1 MTKLKLNISLL
12 VYVNEI
18 KMKEKNTH
26 IGQEKKCWFSCLFHQ
41 ITSPAFASPLCTL
54 GGKLQ
59 TLSLGSPASWLLVK
73 LG

>member
-1 MTKLKLNISLL
+1 
-12 VYVNEI
+12 
-18 KMKEKNTH
+18 MKEKNTH

-41 ITSPAFASPLCTL
+41 IPSPTFAAPLCTL

>member
-1 MTKLKLNISLL
+1 MTKLKLNVSLL
-12 VYVNEI
+12 GYVNEI

-26 IGQEKKCWFSCLFHQ
+26 IGQEKKCWFSRFFHQ
-41 ITSPAFASPLCTL
+41 IPPPTFAAPLCTL